1 MVKQLNLPNNASV
14 DQVVGAYDQTLSIGM
29 KLANVPTK
37 KIQGVVPLIISDL
50 YINSIQPREYPF
62 KIDKNTVANNSSEY
76 MAYSAQK
83 LKAGLVNN
91 DPSFAAMLEAI
102 KTGNYDGY
110 SQSIMDP
117 KGYKQSR
124 NISKSISQYSY

>member
-1 MVKQLNLPNNASV
+1 MEQDGQGN
-14 DQVVGAYDQTLSIGM
+14 
-29 KLANVPTK
+29 PTK
-37 KIQGVVPLIISDL
+37 
-50 YINSIQPREYPF
+50 
-62 KIDKNTVANNSSEY
+62 VANNASEY